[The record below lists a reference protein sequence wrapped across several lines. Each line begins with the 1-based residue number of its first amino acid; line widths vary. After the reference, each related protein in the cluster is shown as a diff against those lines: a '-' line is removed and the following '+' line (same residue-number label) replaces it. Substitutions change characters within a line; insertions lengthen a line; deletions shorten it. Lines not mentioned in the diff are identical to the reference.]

1 MSTRPKTRPPWA
13 SRRWTV
19 IVLGL
24 VALMLLQLLGASD
37 AVLGP
42 LATGVGGAMAALQV
56 GESWVD
62 RHRRAEPEADDDAP
76 EDRPEPRPGRRR
88 RWWGGRA

>member
-1 MSTRPKTRPPWA
+1 MRTQPRPPWA

-24 VALMLLQLLGASD
+24 VVLLLLHLLGASD

-42 LATGVGGAMAALQV
+42 LATGVGGAMTALQV

-62 RHRRAEPEADDDAP
+62 RHRRPERETYEDREPEDDAP
-76 EDRPEPRPGRRR
+76 PRPGRRR